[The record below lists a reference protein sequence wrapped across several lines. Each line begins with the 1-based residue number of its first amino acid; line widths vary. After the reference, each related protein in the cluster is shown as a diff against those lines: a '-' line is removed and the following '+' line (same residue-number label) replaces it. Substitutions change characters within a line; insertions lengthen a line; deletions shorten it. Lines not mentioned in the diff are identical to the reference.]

1 MGLNDVIEL
10 ADRKM
15 HLAVNSYIISLI
27 ALVIIL
33 ILFFFLIKAKGRGL
47 TNNLR
52 KIIPII
58 LLSWVAIAPLVEG
71 INANIISNQLKLDR
85 QEMQIQSTSGEVVD
99 FFSKAKTQYIVI
111 NQQSY
116 ICSEYQL
123 NIDVST
129 GLSYNIKYLS
139 HSKLIIDMEEVR

>member
-33 ILFFFLIKAKGRGL
+33 ILLFFLIKAKGRGL

-58 LLSWVAIAPLVEG
+58 LLSWVAIAELVEG
-71 INANIISNQLKLDR
+71 INANIISNQLKLDS

-99 FFSKAKTQYIVI
+99 FFQKKKR
-111 NQQSY
+111 
-116 ICSEYQL
+116 
-123 NIDVST
+123 NI
-129 GLSYNIKYLS
+129 
-139 HSKLIIDMEEVR
+139 